1 MHRLDDAFDPVGVWR
16 LVAYYDVDEAGRTS
30 DGPLGSAPQ
39 GMLIYTADGHLSVS
53 MMRALDGAGGG
64 TETFMGYAGRW
75 RLEGTRMVHEVA
87 VSAHPHIVG
96 TDMVREVE
104 LDGEDLLLG
113 GTAQIEGRPQR
124 RLLRWRRAAAFE
136 RTGAPAAT

>member
-1 MHRLDDAFDPVGVWR
+1 MHRLDDDFDPVGVWR

-39 GMLIYTADGHLSVS
+39 GVLIYTADGHVSVS

-64 TETFMGYAGRW
+64 TEAFMGYAGHW
-75 RLEGTRMVHEVA
+75 RLEGTRMVHEVL

-96 TDMVREVE
+96 TGQVRDVE
-104 LDGEDLLLG
+104 RDGEDLLLA

-124 RLLRWRRAAAFE
+124 RLLRWRRADAFE
-136 RTGAPAAT
+136 KTGAPTAT